1 MDVILDKALKN
12 VMSRD
17 IETVDPDCIGSEIAS
32 IFDRQA
38 FHHLPV
44 VDKDNKPVGIIS
56 ASDYHQLQH
65 HFTRLGLAKSEL
77 ENEKIFRS
85 VLAREIMTPNP
96 YCMNES
102 KTVGDAVDKF
112 IKNEFRAII
121 ITNDDGKLSGIVTP
135 IDILKSVV
143 GPALIDK

>member
-1 MDVILDKALKN
+1 MDIILDKAIKHI
-12 VMSRD
+12 MSTELR
-17 IETVDPDCIGSEIAS
+17 TVSPNAIGSEIAD
-32 IFDRQA
+32 IFENNN

-44 VDKDNKPVGIIS
+44 VDADKVPVGIIS

-65 HFTRLGLAKSEL
+65 HFTRLKLARSNK

-85 VLAREIMTPNP
+85 ILAKEIM
-96 YCMNES
+96 S
-102 KTVGDAVDKF
+102 KDPVCIDEDDTIASALDIF
-112 IKNEFRAII
+112 IKNEIRALLVTRSNKLVGII
-121 ITNDDGKLSGIVTP
+121 TP